1 MNEFDDRVNLGP
13 LDPGSEDPGHWLRFH
28 GRVMNDAAL
37 ELARRRDAVEWS
49 VPEVVFQ
56 WRKALVPVTLLAA
69 TLAGI
74 FVASHEEP
82 RTLSSPIALEDFL
95 MEGLSGD
102 PIPDV
107 LEREAE
113 LDELAFLTS
122 AGGFTP

>member
-1 MNEFDDRVNLGP
+1 MNDFDDRLELGP
-13 LDPGSEDPGHWLRFH
+13 LDPGSENPGYWVRFH
-28 GRVMNDAAL
+28 ERVMSGAAP
-37 ELARRRDAVEWS
+37 ELARRRSVREWS

-56 WRKALVPVTLLAA
+56 WRKTLVPLTLLAA

-82 RTLSSPIALEDFL
+82 RPVNSPVALEDFL
-95 MEGLSGD
+95 MEDLPGD
-102 PIPDV
+102 PIPTV